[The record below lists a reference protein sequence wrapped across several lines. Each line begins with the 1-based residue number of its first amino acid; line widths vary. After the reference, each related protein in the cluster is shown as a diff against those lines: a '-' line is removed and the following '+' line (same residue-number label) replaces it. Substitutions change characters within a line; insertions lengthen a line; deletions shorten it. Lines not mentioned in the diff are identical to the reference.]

1 MNAQRPQSG
10 TRAYALQAIRERLG
24 AWLVLAVRRCGM
36 GREEALQ
43 ALEDAVHELREV
55 QG

>member
-1 MNAQRPQSG
+1 MNARRHQTG

-36 GREEALQ
+36 TREEARH
-43 ALEDAVHELREV
+43 AREDAVHELREV
-55 QG
+55 QR